1 LGGLNVVILL
11 WLMIVIVMGFI
22 MMELIE
28 GVSSS
33 LTQDGVDEEWIA
45 PLAAGSL
52 MLLIGIYIALN

>member
-1 LGGLNVVILL
+1 VVILL

-22 MMELIE
+22 TMELIE